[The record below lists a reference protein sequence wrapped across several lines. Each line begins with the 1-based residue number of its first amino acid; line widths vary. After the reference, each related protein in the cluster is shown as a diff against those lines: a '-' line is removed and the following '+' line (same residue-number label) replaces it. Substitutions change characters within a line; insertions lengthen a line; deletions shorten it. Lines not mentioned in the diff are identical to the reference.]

1 MNKNLQSIKSNIDL
15 NFYIKNIKNIPLLS
29 KDEEYILAKNFKK
42 KNDINAAKKL
52 VEANLNYVIKI
63 AKNYTGYGIVIKDLI
78 QEGVIGLIKAIK
90 NFNPEKKIRL
100 ISFAI
105 FWIKSEIHEYIV
117 KNLRIVRIATTKTQ
131 KKLFFNLKKIKKL
144 GWMNMEEKKI
154 VSKLFDTEPGEIA
167 RMEAKLNKVDRSL
180 DITDYEEKR
189 NVNHHDIIFN
199 ENNSL
204 LDVEKNNWNI
214 YSINNLK
221 RALKK
226 LDKRSKRVL
235 EERWL
240 HKKKTTL
247 KLLAKKYKISSER
260 IRQIETDAIKKLKT
274 LIKLEA

>member
-274 LIKLEA
+274 LINLEA